1 MYMASITDKI
11 ELFINELMNN
21 SNSIQIKRNEL
32 ANLFNCAPS
41 QINYVLMTRFTI
53 DRGYYID
60 SKKGGG
66 GYVQITKISSDKKKY
81 IKSLIYERIG
91 EEITY
96 NAAKEVI
103 KSLEKINILTERE
116 SKIIL
121 YSIED
126 KVLCIPISE
135 LKDKLRANIL
145 QNIVI
150 GLLHIDE
157 RA

>member
-66 GYVQITKISSDKKKY
+66 GYVKKY

-91 EEITY
+91 EEISY

-157 RA
+157 SA

>member
-1 MYMASITDKI
+1 MILVDSQSKSNLYDWVVMYMASITDKI

-66 GYVQITKISSDKKKY
+66 GYVQITKITRKNQY
-81 IKSLIYERIG
+81 
-91 EEITY
+91 TY
-96 NAAKEVI
+96 RKR
-103 KSLEKINILTERE
+103 K
-116 SKIIL
+116 
-121 YSIED
+121 
-126 KVLCIPISE
+126 
-135 LKDKLRANIL
+135 
-145 QNIVI
+145 
-150 GLLHIDE
+150 
-157 RA
+157 